1 MTSRLEVRL
10 TLQQKKIRIMAKMK
24 HFTLEE
30 LTKSQ
35 VAARLKIDN
44 TPPEEA
50 RKQLVALVTAVLDP
64 LREAWGGPVTV
75 TSGYRCKALN
85 AAVGGVANSQ
95 HMLGQAADITVGSQ
109 ADNERL
115 MAVLKRLGLPVDQVI
130 GEHGFRWIHVSHGPR
145 NRKQYL
151 TIC

>member
-1 MTSRLEVRL
+1 M
-10 TLQQKKIRIMAKMK
+10 
-24 HFTLEE
+24 
-30 LTKSQ
+30 
-35 VAARLKIDN
+35 
-44 TPPEEA
+44 
-50 RKQLVALVTAVLDP
+50 
-64 LREAWGGPVTV
+64 
-75 TSGYRCKALN
+75 TSGYRSKALN

-115 MAVLKRLGLPVDQVI
+115 MTVLKRLDLPVDQVI

>member
-1 MTSRLEVRL
+1 
-10 TLQQKKIRIMAKMK
+10 MK

-35 VAARLKIDN
+35 MAQRLKIDN
-44 TPPEEA
+44 TPPEVA
-50 RKQLVALVTAVLDP
+50 RKQLVALVVEVLDP
-64 LREAWGGPVTV
+64 LRDAWGGPVTV

-85 AAVGGVANSQ
+85 TAVGGVANSQ

-115 MAVLKRLGLPVDQVI
+115 MTMLKTLNLPVDQVI
-130 GEHGFRWIHVSHGPR
+130 GEHGFRWIHVSHSSR
-145 NRKQYL
+145 NRKQYM
-151 TIC
+151 TID